1 LKKENIG
8 IIPGGVM
15 VTGGVCL
22 MYLQHYIR
30 VISLVQ
36 KGRDYLEEDQR
47 HSKQGEHPQGEFK
60 QGEQP
65 QEENGPLP
73 LMSKGER

>member
-1 LKKENIG
+1 LKKEHKS

-15 VTGGVCL
+15 VIGGVCS

-36 KGRDYLEEDQR
+36 KGRYYSEEVQR
-47 HSKQGEHPQGEFK
+47 HSDRGSIPKESS
-60 QGEQP
+60 
-65 QEENGPLP
+65 
-73 LMSKGER
+73 SKGSSPKMRMTIFH

>member
-1 LKKENIG
+1 
-8 IIPGGVM
+8 M

-22 MYLQHYIR
+22 MYFKHYLR
-30 VISLVQ
+30 LISLVQ
-36 KGRDYLEEDQR
+36 KGRDYSLATR
-47 HSKQGEHPQGEFK
+47 

-65 QEENGPLP
+65 QKENRPLP

>member
-1 LKKENIG
+1 LKKEHRS
-8 IIPGGVM
+8 IIPGGEI

-36 KGRDYLEEDQR
+36 KGRDYLEEDQN
-47 HSKQGEHPQGEFK
+47 HSD
-60 QGEQP
+60 
-65 QEENGPLP
+65 
-73 LMSKGER
+73 KGGRPKESSSRGRNPKRRMTLCH

>member
-1 LKKENIG
+1 
-8 IIPGGVM
+8 M

-22 MYLQHYIR
+22 MYFQHYIR

-36 KGRDYLEEDQR
+36 KGRDYSAATR
-47 HSKQGEHPQGEFK
+47 

-65 QEENGPLP
+65 QEANSPFP
-73 LMSKGER
+73 LMSKGERWSH